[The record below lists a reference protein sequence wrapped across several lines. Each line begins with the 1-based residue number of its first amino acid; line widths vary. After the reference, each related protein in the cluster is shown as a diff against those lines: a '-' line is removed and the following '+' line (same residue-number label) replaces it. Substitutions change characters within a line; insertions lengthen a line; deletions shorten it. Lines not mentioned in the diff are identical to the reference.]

1 MSFKRLIWLPAILL
15 AGFALPASADL
26 RVFACEPEWGAMV
39 LALAPDAQVHNATTA
54 WQDPHYIEARPG
66 LISALRRADLAVCT
80 GASLEAGWLP
90 ALIRRASNPA
100 VRPGQPGLFMA
111 AEQVSLHQPHEHVD
125 RSMGDVH
132 PEGDPHIHLS
142 PDLIPEIMAALAERL
157 TTIRPEHA
165 ASYQRNLVRWQ
176 VDWNMNKRRWQQAAE
191 ELSGKTVVVQ
201 HSTYSYLL
209 RWLGVETVAD
219 LEPKPGLPPSAGH
232 LSRLLGTEG
241 LDQASAILVSW
252 YQDER
257 PARWMHDRTGVPVL
271 VLPSTVVP
279 GESPA
284 TLKALID
291 KIINALLDAG
301 TAPTNA

>member
-1 MSFKRLIWLPAILL
+1 MTFKRLIWLPAILF
-15 AGFALPASADL
+15 AGFALPATADL

-66 LISALRRADLAVCT
+66 LIAALRRADLAVCT

-111 AEQVSLHQPHEHVD
+111 AEQVTLHQPHDHVD

-132 PEGDPHIHLS
+132 PEGDPHVHLA
-142 PDLIPEIMAALAERL
+142 PDLMPEVMTALAARL
-157 TTIRPEHA
+157 QTIRPDQA
-165 ASYQRNLVRWQ
+165 GSYQRNLIRWQ
-176 VDWNMNKRRWQQAAE
+176 VDWNIHKRRWQQAAE
-191 ELSGKTVVVQ
+191 ELAGQRVVVQ
-201 HSTYSYLL
+201 HSTYDYLL

-232 LSRLLGTEG
+232 LSRLLATEG
-241 LDQASAILVSW
+241 LDEASAILVSW

-257 PARWMHDRTGVPVL
+257 PARWMNDRTGVPVL
-271 VLPSTVVP
+271 ALPSTVVP
-279 GESPA
+279 GEAPA
-284 TLKALID
+284 TLEALID
-291 KIINALLDAG
+291 QIIDALLEVNGSAD
-301 TAPTNA
+301 NV